1 RIVRVSGTALQD
13 NLQGRRARN
22 QQCLRELDQMKTN
35 FLSLVSHDLKTPLAK
50 IQAVVELLRRQS
62 KLPDGERPDLSTL
75 RDSLES
81 IENSNNELKHYITS
95 ILNLSKIESQKVI
108 L

>member
-22 QQCLRELDQMKTN
+22 QQHMRELDQMKTN

-50 IQAVVELLRRQS
+50 IQAVVDRMRREL
-62 KLPDGERPDLSTL
+62 DGHEAWRELV
-75 RDSLES
+75 DSLDS
-81 IENSNNELKHYITS
+81 SNQELKNYILS
-95 ILNLSKIESQKVI
+95 ILNLSRLESQKTI
-108 L
+108 LNKKS